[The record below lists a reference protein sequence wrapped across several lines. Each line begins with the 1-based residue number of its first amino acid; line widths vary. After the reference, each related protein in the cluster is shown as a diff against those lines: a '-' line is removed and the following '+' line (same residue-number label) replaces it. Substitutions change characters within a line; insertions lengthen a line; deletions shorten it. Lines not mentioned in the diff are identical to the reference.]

1 MTSVTPD
8 SIPATSRVVVVGS
21 LNVDLVVG
29 LQRMPAAGETVF
41 GETLER
47 HPGGKGL
54 NQAVAAARL
63 GTPVTMVG
71 AVGDDGSGEWLR
83 EVMAAEGIDQ
93 AGIATVPGT
102 SGTALIEVDASGANR
117 IIVIS
122 GANEQVSAQA
132 VEAFLTT
139 CPDVGVVLTQGE
151 VPIDAIAAAM
161 RVGRSRGAQTILN
174 PAPVRDYPRELMGW
188 VDYLV
193 PNEHEAA
200 LMTGMDVGTAVD
212 AVEAAGEMTR
222 WGAGCVV
229 ITRGERGAV
238 WSTATN
244 SGQVQAF
251 RVSAVDTVAA
261 GDAFCGGLAS
271 ALARGESLAEA
282 LRCASA
288 CGALAATKDGAV
300 PSLPHLGEVQELL
313 A

>member
-1 MTSVTPD
+1 MTSATSA
-8 SIPATSRVVVVGS
+8 SIPAGARVVVVGS

-29 LQRMPAAGETVF
+29 VERMPQAGETVF
-41 GETLER
+41 GRTFER

-54 NQAVAAARL
+54 NQAVSAARL
-63 GTPVTMVG
+63 GVPVTMVG
-71 AVGDDGSGEWLR
+71 AVGDDGSGDWLR
-83 EVMAAEGIDQ
+83 GVVSQEGIDQ
-93 AGIATVPGT
+93 SGITTVAGT
-102 SGTALIEVDASGANR
+102 SGTAVIEVDASGANR

-122 GANEQVSAQA
+122 GANEQVSARA
-132 VEAFLTT
+132 VEDYLTS

-151 VPIDAIAAAM
+151 VPLDAIAAAM
-161 RVGRSRGAQTILN
+161 RVGRARGAQTILN
-174 PAPVRDYPRELMGW
+174 PAPVRDYPRELMAW

-200 LMTGMDVGTAVD
+200 LMTGMDVGTTVD

-261 GDAFCGGLAS
+261 GDAFCGGLA
-271 ALARGESLAEA
+271 AGLVQGEPLAEA
-282 LRCASA
+282 LRRASA

-300 PSLPHLGEVQELL
+300 PSLPRLDDVQELL
-313 A
+313 G

>member
-1 MTSVTPD
+1 MTS
-8 SIPATSRVVVVGS
+8 ATSASIASTARVVVVGS

-29 LQRMPAAGETVF
+29 LQRMPDAGETVF
-41 GETLER
+41 GDDLER

-54 NQAVAAARL
+54 NQAVSAARL
-63 GTPVTMVG
+63 GVPVTMVG
-71 AVGDDGSGEWLR
+71 AVGDDGSGQWLR
-83 EVMAAEGIDQ
+83 DVMSAEGVDQ
-93 AGIATVPGT
+93 SGIRTVPGT

-122 GANEQVSAQA
+122 GANEQVTAQA
-132 VEAFLTT
+132 VEDFLSA

-151 VPIDAIAAAM
+151 VPIDAIATAM
-161 RVGRSRGAQTILN
+161 RVGRERGARTVLN
-174 PAPVRDYPRELMGW
+174 PAPARDYPREIMTW

-200 LMTGMDVGTAVD
+200 LMTGMSVGTTVD

-222 WGAGCVV
+222 WGVGCVV

-251 RVSAVDTVAA
+251 KVTAVDTVAA
-261 GDAFCGGLAS
+261 GDAFCGGLAA
-271 ALARGESLAEA
+271 ALVRGESLADA
-282 LRCASA
+282 LRWASA

-300 PSLPHLGEVQELL
+300 PSLPKLEEVQELL